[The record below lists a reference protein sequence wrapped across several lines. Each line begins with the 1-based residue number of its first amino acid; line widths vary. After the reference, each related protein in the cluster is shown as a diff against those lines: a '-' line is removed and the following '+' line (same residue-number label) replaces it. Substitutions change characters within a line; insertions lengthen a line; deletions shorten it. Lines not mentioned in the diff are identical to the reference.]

1 MANMGQAG
9 VHCKPIILNTE
20 RNTIMPQP
28 TAVLFY
34 VANIAKSSTFYSD
47 LFDLK
52 PAIASPFYVM
62 FKLDNG
68 FEFAIYDR
76 NKLQPPAAAMSA
88 SAELGF
94 MVADVAA
101 LNALHQKWIEKGI
114 EIIMPPMKMYF
125 GGIHFMGLDPD
136 GHRLRVAT
144 PD

>member
-9 VHCKPIILNTE
+9 FHCKPIILNPE

-52 PAIASPFYVM
+52 PAVASPFYVM

>member
-1 MANMGQAG
+1 M
-9 VHCKPIILNTE
+9 T
-20 RNTIMPQP
+20 QP

-34 VANIAKSSTFYSD
+34 VVDIAKSSKFYSE

-52 PAIASPFYVM
+52 PTVASPFYVM

-88 SAELGF
+88 SAELCF
-94 MVADVAA
+94 LVADRAA
-101 LNALHQKWIEKGI
+101 LDALHEQWVQKGI
-114 EIIMPPMKMYF
+114 EIIMPPAKMYF
-125 GGIHFMGLDPD
+125 GGVHFMGLDPD
-136 GHRLRVAT
+136 GHRLRVGT